1 MNMLSNVI
9 NWCRPPILN
18 FKLVPV
24 AYLPVAYLNEYVVK
38 WNPGKIHCRS
48 RRMNVFIQTKPLLV
62 AICIVFTT
70 ALLISCQG
78 AVSPQ
83 VTPERVIGDFLRE
96 SGLGNMDAARAYA
109 VPESAPMVETWRA
122 KLYFPDHS
130 NPPSAADETNLDKFI
145 GNFYRVTLM
154 ESTDTE
160 ATVRLMF
167 APTDALIGFPSVADN
182 PLVPTSAMFDV
193 ALRRDVQSD
202 GEKPDF
208 GDWKIVSLES
218 ARVGS

>member
-1 MNMLSNVI
+1 MD
-9 NWCRPPILN
+9 
-18 FKLVPV
+18 F
-24 AYLPVAYLNEYVVK
+24 
-38 WNPGKIHCRS
+38 
-48 RRMNVFIQTKPLLV
+48 FIRTQSLFV
-62 AICIVFTT
+62 AISIVITSV
-70 ALLISCQG
+70 LLMSCQG
-78 AVSPQ
+78 EMSPQ

-96 SGLGNMDAARAYA
+96 SGLGNTDAARAYA
-109 VPESAPMVETWRA
+109 VPESAPMVETWQA

-193 ALRRDVQSD
+193 VLRRDIQSD

-218 ARVGS
+218 ARIGS